1 MSALWDTHCHL
12 TGYDRPADV
21 MAEAAE
27 AGVAIVAVSEDPGQ
41 YRVLRTRLG
50 RRPGVVSALGM
61 HPLHAASFTPAD
73 LARFLRLL
81 PDAPW
86 IGEIGLD
93 LSPVGRPSRRAQLRI
108 FEAILSDPC
117 ATALPLTIHSRG
129 AELETIE
136 RLAQAGAP
144 RAILHWYTGPLG
156 LLDQAVN
163 AGLWFSVNP
172 AMIASARAQRLLQEI
187 PPDRVLLETDG
198 PFTRHNSKPSR
209 PSDLADL
216 LPRLAALWSTDKYGA
231 RNQLNANQTVFLSPP
246 TAS

>member
-1 MSALWDTHCHL
+1 MSPSSPCPKTQAS
-12 TGYDRPADV
+12 TGCCAHPSAAAPA
-21 MAEAAE
+21 
-27 AGVAIVAVSEDPGQ
+27 SCSP
-41 YRVLRTRLG
+41 
-50 RRPGVVSALGM
+50 SACT
-61 HPLHAASFTPAD
+61 PLHAASFTPAD

-86 IGEIGLD
+86 IGEIGLA
-93 LSPVGRPSRRAQLRI
+93 LSPAGRPSRRAQLRI
-108 FEAILSDPC
+108 FEAILSEPR

-144 RAILHWYTGPLG
+144 RAILHWSTGPL
-156 LLDQAVN
+156 
-163 AGLWFSVNP
+163 
-172 AMIASARAQRLLQEI
+172 R
-187 PPDRVLLETDG
+187 LETDG

-209 PSDLADL
+209 PSDLPDL
-216 LPRLAALWSTDKYGA
+216 LPRLAALWSTDEYGA